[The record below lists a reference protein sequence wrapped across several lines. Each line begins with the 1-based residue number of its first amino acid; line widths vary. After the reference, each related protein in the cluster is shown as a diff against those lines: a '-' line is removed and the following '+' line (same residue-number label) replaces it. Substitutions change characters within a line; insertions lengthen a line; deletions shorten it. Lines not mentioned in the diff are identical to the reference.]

1 MKRLSG
7 DLKSSLTAAKLKA
20 LCILNDLPTSG
31 NKSDLVSRLLESGL
45 SRDELGIEADEALEE
60 VLEAVIE
67 DDPIQ
72 PSLSLEDEDTLTPE
86 VEPEVVKPV
95 IESTDDQ
102 IIDASLD
109 DVLDAEVL
117 DAEFVTLDEE
127 VKAPKTVVAQSTSAS
142 KSSGDAATL
151 IDMIKQPKIAA
162 VFVVVLILGAGTW
175 YYFNNQL
182 EPFTADTLR
191 YGDEMTYTI
200 SDGDFMASEGF
211 LDLVLDQIETE
222 DDICKL
228 RLLFDGS
235 GDVSISN
242 GDSSELVSQTSLD
255 RLGAVSAKGG
265 QGMDWLTVES
275 VSEYDFSAF
284 TIQRHLRSSIPG
296 SSACSDFPASV
307 SGTADLTSTQWTE
320 LRDRASIGTAVDW
333 NLNVEDTYQGNLMTF
348 GVGGILGD
356 LDTLSPGFSMLLQP
370 VELQELLANDYIDD
384 GATGSRLGW
393 DWRVLGTETLGSTE
407 MWKIVATNQDVQE
420 LCLGSASMTLLVE
433 EGNPWA
439 TKQTVNVVI
448 SGSDS
453 NRQGC
458 STTTKL
464 LGDYVLPDGELTMSH
479 TFQKSSLSRGSKG
492 LEFGLSYDARPQAN
506 ELSPNDDELNDW
518 GPNGEHMPDE
528 STLRTHNLE
537 AAIDCLDYLQSSA
550 SGAVAALDDGGYV
563 WRAIDQQYATSTQW
577 NISWIATDDI
587 AGWVTFNMTGTS
599 SQENCQ
605 FDKKGSYDETVS
617 YNREFIPKVLNMS
630 TIEDSLL
637 DSTRFPTLTSNQG
650 LFTSTGNYHPETR
663 VGYLVVVPGS
673 GINTIL
679 TNIGDATDG
688 ASTVDISRD
697 WTEDGWNKRFNLIAD
712 ATDGRIIGW
721 NYVMNT

>member
-1 MKRLSG
+1 VKRLSD

-20 LCILNDLPTSG
+20 LCILNDLSTSG

-45 SRDELGIEADEALEE
+45 SRDELGIEAEEAVEK
-60 VLEAVIE
+60 VIEAVIE
-67 DDPIQ
+67 DEPIQ
-72 PSLSLEDEDTLTPE
+72 LSLSLEDDDTLTPE
-86 VEPEVVKPV
+86 VEPEVVKPIV
-95 IESTDDQ
+95 ASTEDQ
-102 IIDASLD
+102 IVDASLD
-109 DVLDAEVL
+109 EVLDAEVL

-127 VKAPKTVVAQSTSAS
+127 VKAPKTVDVQSTTS
-142 KSSGDAATL
+142 KSSGEAATL
-151 IDMIKQPKIAA
+151 LDMIKQPKIAA

-175 YYFNNQL
+175 YFFNNQL

-242 GDSSELVSQTSLD
+242 GGSSELVSQTSLD

-518 GPNGEHMPDE
+518 GPNGEHMPDK

-563 WRAIDQQYATSTQW
+563 WRAIDQQYASNTQW

-587 AGWVTFNMTGTS
+587 AGWVTFNMTGTP

-617 YNREFIPKVLNMS
+617 YNREFIPKVLNIS
-630 TIEDSLL
+630 TIEESLL

-650 LFTSTGNYHPETR
+650 LFTSAGNYHSETR

>member
-1 MKRLSG
+1 MKRLSD

-45 SRDELGIEADEALEE
+45 SRDELGIEAEEAVEE
-60 VLEAVIE
+60 VIEAVIE
-67 DDPIQ
+67 DEPIQ

-86 VEPEVVKPV
+86 IEPEVAKPV
-95 IESTDDQ
+95 VESTDNQ
-102 IIDASLD
+102 IVDASLD
-109 DVLDAEVL
+109 EVLDAEVL

-127 VKAPKTVVAQSTSAS
+127 VKAPKTVEAQSTTS
-142 KSSGDAATL
+142 KFSGDAATL
-151 IDMIKQPKIAA
+151 LDMIKQPKIAA

-242 GDSSELVSQTSLD
+242 GGSSELVSQASLD

-348 GVGGILGD
+348 GVGGILCD
-356 LDTLSPGFSMLLQP
+356 LDSLSPGFSMLLQP

-537 AAIDCLDYLQSSA
+537 AAIDCLDYLQTSA

-587 AGWVTFNMTGTS
+587 AGWVTFNMTGTP

-617 YNREFIPKVLNMS
+617 YNREFIPKVLNIS
-630 TIEDSLL
+630 TIEESLL
-637 DSTRFPTLTSNQG
+637 DSTRFPMLTSGQG
-650 LFTSTGNYHPETR
+650 LFTNAGNYHPETR

>member
-1 MKRLSG
+1 M
-7 DLKSSLTAAKLKA
+7 
-20 LCILNDLPTSG
+20 
-31 NKSDLVSRLLESGL
+31 LESGL
-45 SRDELGIEADEALEE
+45 SRDELGIEAEEAVEK
-60 VLEAVIE
+60 VIEAVIE
-67 DDPIQ
+67 DEPIQ
-72 PSLSLEDEDTLTPE
+72 LSLSLEDDDTLTPE
-86 VEPEVVKPV
+86 VEPEVVKPIV
-95 IESTDDQ
+95 ASTEDQ
-102 IIDASLD
+102 IVDASLD
-109 DVLDAEVL
+109 EVLDAEVL

-127 VKAPKTVVAQSTSAS
+127 VKAPKTVDVQSTTS
-142 KSSGDAATL
+142 KSSGEAATL
-151 IDMIKQPKIAA
+151 LDMIKQPKIAA

-175 YYFNNQL
+175 YFFNNQL

-242 GDSSELVSQTSLD
+242 GGSSELVSQTSLD

-518 GPNGEHMPDE
+518 GPNGEHMPDK

-563 WRAIDQQYATSTQW
+563 WRAIDQQYATNTQW

-587 AGWVTFNMTGTS
+587 AGWVTFNMTGTP

-617 YNREFIPKVLNMS
+617 YNREFIPKVLNIS
-630 TIEDSLL
+630 TIEESLL

-650 LFTSTGNYHPETR
+650 LFTSAGNYHSETR

>member
-1 MKRLSG
+1 
-7 DLKSSLTAAKLKA
+7 
-20 LCILNDLPTSG
+20 
-31 NKSDLVSRLLESGL
+31 
-45 SRDELGIEADEALEE
+45 LGIEAEEAVEK
-60 VLEAVIE
+60 VIEAVIE
-67 DDPIQ
+67 DEPIQ
-72 PSLSLEDEDTLTPE
+72 LSLSLEDDDTLTPE
-86 VEPEVVKPV
+86 VEPEVVKPIV
-95 IESTDDQ
+95 ASTEDQ
-102 IIDASLD
+102 IVDASLD
-109 DVLDAEVL
+109 EVLDAEVL

-127 VKAPKTVVAQSTSAS
+127 VKAPKTVDVQSTTS
-142 KSSGDAATL
+142 KSSGEAATL
-151 IDMIKQPKIAA
+151 LDMIKQPKIAA

-175 YYFNNQL
+175 YFFNNQL

-242 GDSSELVSQTSLD
+242 GGSSELVSQTSLD

-518 GPNGEHMPDE
+518 GPNGEHMPDK

-563 WRAIDQQYATSTQW
+563 WRAIDQQYATNTQW

-587 AGWVTFNMTGTS
+587 AGWVTFNMTGTP

-617 YNREFIPKVLNMS
+617 YNREFIPKVLNIS
-630 TIEDSLL
+630 TIEESLL

-650 LFTSTGNYHPETR
+650 LFTSAGNYHSETR

>member
-1 MKRLSG
+1 MVKRLSS

-20 LCILNDLPTSG
+20 LCVINDLPTSG
-31 NKSDLVSRLLESGL
+31 NKSDLVSRLIDYGL
-45 SRDELGIEADEALEE
+45 SRSELGLEVEPAVEE
-60 VLEAVIE
+60 VLDATIEEA
-67 DDPIQ
+67 IQ

-86 VEPEVVKPV
+86 VEPEVVQSV
-95 IESTDDQ
+95 AEAIIEQAD
-102 IIDASLD
+102 D
-109 DVLDAEVL
+109 DVLDAEVI
-117 DAEFVTLDEE
+117 DAEFVSLEEE
-127 VKAPKTVVAQSTSAS
+127 VKAPKAPVVEMAS
-142 KSSGDAATL
+142 KKTSSDAKTL
-151 IDMIKQPKIAA
+151 FEMVKQPKVAAAFIAI
-162 VFVVVLILGAGTW
+162 LILGAGTW

-228 RLLFDGS
+228 RLLFDGI
-235 GDVSISN
+235 GEVSITE
-242 GDSSELVSQTSLD
+242 GDSSQLVSQSSLD
-255 RLGAVSAKGG
+255 RVGAISAKGG

-296 SSACSDFPASV
+296 SDACSDFPASV

-320 LRDRASIGTAVDW
+320 LRDRASIGTSVDW

-384 GATGSRLGW
+384 GASGSRLGW
-393 DWRVLGTETLGSTE
+393 DWRVLGTETLGSTD
-407 MWKIVATNQDVQE
+407 MWKIVATNQDIQE

-479 TFQKSSLSRGSKG
+479 IFQKSSLTRGSKG

-506 ELSPNDDELNDW
+506 ELSPSDSDLNDW

-528 STLRTHNLE
+528 SSIRTYNLE
-537 AAIDCLDYLQSSA
+537 SALDCFDYLQSSA

-563 WRAIDQQYATSTQW
+563 WRAIDQQFGENTQW

-587 AGWVTFNMTGTS
+587 AGWVTFNMTGTP

-605 FDKKGSYDETVS
+605 FDQKGSYDETVS
-617 YNREFIPKVLNMS
+617 YNRDFIPKVLNIS
-630 TIEDSLL
+630 TIEESLL
-637 DSTRFPTLTSNQG
+637 DSSRFPSLTSSQG
-650 LFTSTGNYHPETR
+650 IFTSSGAYHLETR

-673 GINTIL
+673 GINSIL
-679 TNIGDATDG
+679 TNIGDATEG
-688 ASTVDISRD
+688 ACTVDISRD
-697 WTEDGWNKRFNLIAD
+697 WTDDGWNKRFNLIAD

>member
-1 MKRLSG
+1 
-7 DLKSSLTAAKLKA
+7 
-20 LCILNDLPTSG
+20 
-31 NKSDLVSRLLESGL
+31 
-45 SRDELGIEADEALEE
+45 
-60 VLEAVIE
+60 
-67 DDPIQ
+67 
-72 PSLSLEDEDTLTPE
+72 LTPE
-86 VEPEVVKPV
+86 VEPEVVKPIV
-95 IESTDDQ
+95 ASTEDQ
-102 IIDASLD
+102 IVDASLD
-109 DVLDAEVL
+109 EVLDAEVL

-127 VKAPKTVVAQSTSAS
+127 VKAPKTVDVQSTTS
-142 KSSGDAATL
+142 KSSGEAATL
-151 IDMIKQPKIAA
+151 LDMIKQPKIAA

-175 YYFNNQL
+175 YFFNNQL

-242 GDSSELVSQTSLD
+242 GGSSELVSQTSLD

-518 GPNGEHMPDE
+518 GPNGEHMPDK

-563 WRAIDQQYATSTQW
+563 WRAIDQQYATNTQW

-587 AGWVTFNMTGTS
+587 AGWVTFNMTGTP

-617 YNREFIPKVLNMS
+617 YNREFIPKVLNIS
-630 TIEDSLL
+630 TIEESLL

-650 LFTSTGNYHPETR
+650 LFTSAGNYHSETR

>member
-1 MKRLSG
+1 MKRLSD

-45 SRDELGIEADEALEE
+45 SRDELGIEAEEAVEE
-60 VLEAVIE
+60 VIEAVIE
-67 DDPIQ
+67 DEPIQ

-86 VEPEVVKPV
+86 IEPEVVKPV
-95 IESTDDQ
+95 VESTDNQ
-102 IIDASLD
+102 IVDASLD
-109 DVLDAEVL
+109 EVLDAEVL

-127 VKAPKTVVAQSTSAS
+127 VKAPKTVEAQSTTS

-151 IDMIKQPKIAA
+151 LDMIKQPKIAA

-242 GDSSELVSQTSLD
+242 GGSSELVSQASLD

-537 AAIDCLDYLQSSA
+537 AAIDCLDYLQTSA
-550 SGAVAALDDGGYV
+550 SGAVAAIDDGGYV

-587 AGWVTFNMTGTS
+587 AGWVTFNMTGTP

-617 YNREFIPKVLNMS
+617 YNREFIPKVLNIS
-630 TIEDSLL
+630 TIEESLL
-637 DSTRFPTLTSNQG
+637 DSTRFPMLTSDQG
-650 LFTSTGNYHPETR
+650 LFTNAGNYHSETR

>member
-1 MKRLSG
+1 MKRLSD

-45 SRDELGIEADEALEE
+45 SRDELGIEAEEAVEE
-60 VLEAVIE
+60 VIEAVIE
-67 DDPIQ
+67 DEPIQ

-86 VEPEVVKPV
+86 IEPEVVKPV
-95 IESTDDQ
+95 VESTDNQ
-102 IIDASLD
+102 IVDASLD
-109 DVLDAEVL
+109 EVLDAEVL

-127 VKAPKTVVAQSTSAS
+127 VKAPKTVEARSTTS

-151 IDMIKQPKIAA
+151 LDMIKQPKIAA

-242 GDSSELVSQTSLD
+242 GGSSELVSQASLD

-537 AAIDCLDYLQSSA
+537 AAIDCLDYLQTSA
-550 SGAVAALDDGGYV
+550 SGAVAAIDDGGYV

-587 AGWVTFNMTGTS
+587 AGWVTFNMTGTP

-617 YNREFIPKVLNMS
+617 YNREFIPKVLNIS
-630 TIEDSLL
+630 TIEESLL
-637 DSTRFPTLTSNQG
+637 DSTRFPMLTSDQG
-650 LFTSTGNYHPETR
+650 LFNNAGNYHPETR

>member
-1 MKRLSG
+1 MVKRLSS

-20 LCILNDLPTSG
+20 LCVINDFPTSG
-31 NKSDLVSRLLESGL
+31 NKSDLVSRLIDYGL
-45 SRDELGIEADEALEE
+45 SRSELGLEVEPAVEE
-60 VLEAVIE
+60 VLDATIEEA
-67 DDPIQ
+67 IQ

-86 VEPEVVKPV
+86 VEPEVVQPV
-95 IESTDDQ
+95 AEVIIEQAD
-102 IIDASLD
+102 D
-109 DVLDAEVL
+109 DVLDAEVI
-117 DAEFVTLDEE
+117 DAEFVSLEEE
-127 VKAPKTVVAQSTSAS
+127 VKAPKAPVVEMAS
-142 KSSGDAATL
+142 KKTSSDAKTL
-151 IDMIKQPKIAA
+151 FEMVKQPKVAAAFIAI
-162 VFVVVLILGAGTW
+162 LILGAGTW

-228 RLLFDGS
+228 RLLFDGI
-235 GDVSISN
+235 GEVSITE
-242 GDSSELVSQTSLD
+242 GDSSQLVSQSSLD
-255 RLGAVSAKGG
+255 RVGAISAKGG

-296 SSACSDFPASV
+296 SDACSDFPASV

-320 LRDRASIGTAVDW
+320 LRDRASIGTSVDW

-384 GATGSRLGW
+384 GASGSRLGW
-393 DWRVLGTETLGSTE
+393 DWRVLGTETLGSTD
-407 MWKIVATNQDVQE
+407 MWKIVATNQDIQE

-479 TFQKSSLSRGSKG
+479 IFQKSSLTRGSKG

-506 ELSPNDDELNDW
+506 ELSPSDSDLNDW

-528 STLRTHNLE
+528 SSIRTYNLE
-537 AAIDCLDYLQSSA
+537 SALDCFDYLQSSA

-563 WRAIDQQYATSTQW
+563 WRAIDKQFGENTQW

-587 AGWVTFNMTGTS
+587 AGWVTFNMTGTP

-605 FDKKGSYDETVS
+605 FDQKGSYDETVS
-617 YNREFIPKVLNMS
+617 YNRDFIPKVLNIS
-630 TIEDSLL
+630 TIEESLL
-637 DSTRFPTLTSNQG
+637 DSSRFPSLTSSQG
-650 LFTSTGNYHPETR
+650 IFTSSGAYHLETR

-673 GINTIL
+673 GINSIL
-679 TNIGDATDG
+679 TNIGDATEG
-688 ASTVDISRD
+688 ACTVDISRD
-697 WTEDGWNKRFNLIAD
+697 WTDDGWNKRFNLIAD

>member
-1 MKRLSG
+1 MKRLSD

-45 SRDELGIEADEALEE
+45 SRDELGIEAEEAVEE
-60 VLEAVIE
+60 VIEAVIE
-67 DDPIQ
+67 DEPIQ

-86 VEPEVVKPV
+86 IEPEVVKPAV
-95 IESTDDQ
+95 ESTDNQ
-102 IIDASLD
+102 IVDASLD
-109 DVLDAEVL
+109 EVLDAEVL

-127 VKAPKTVVAQSTSAS
+127 VKAPKTVEAQSTTS

-151 IDMIKQPKIAA
+151 LDMIKQPKIAA

-242 GDSSELVSQTSLD
+242 GGSSELVSQASLD

-537 AAIDCLDYLQSSA
+537 AAIDCLDYLQTSA

-587 AGWVTFNMTGTS
+587 AGWVTFNMTGTP

-617 YNREFIPKVLNMS
+617 YNREFIPKVLNIS
-630 TIEDSLL
+630 TIEESLL
-637 DSTRFPTLTSNQG
+637 DSTRFPMLTSDQG
-650 LFTSTGNYHPETR
+650 LFTNAGNYHPETR

>member
-1 MKRLSG
+1 MKRLSD

-45 SRDELGIEADEALEE
+45 GRDELGIETDEIVEE
-60 VLEAVIE
+60 VIEAVIDRE
-67 DDPIQ
+67 VIQ
-72 PSLSLEDEDTLTPE
+72 PSLSLEDEDTLTPAI
-86 VEPEVVKPV
+86 EPEVVKPSV
-95 IESTDDQ
+95 KPTDNKVA
-102 IIDASLD
+102 DASLD
-109 DVLDAEVL
+109 EVLDAEVL
-117 DAEFVTLDEE
+117 DAEFITLDEE
-127 VKAPKTVVAQSTSAS
+127 VKAPKTIHSQVEST
-142 KSSGDAATL
+142 KSTGNATTL
-151 IDMIKQPKIAA
+151 LEMIKQPKIAA
-162 VFVVVLILGAGTW
+162 VFVVILILGAGTW

-182 EPFTADTLR
+182 EPFTADKLR

-200 SDGDFMASEGF
+200 SNGDFMASEGF

-228 RLLFDGS
+228 RLMFDGT

-242 GDSSELVSQTSLD
+242 GGSSELVSQSSLD

-333 NLNVEDTYQGNLMTF
+333 NLNVENTYQGNLMSF

-356 LDTLSPGFSMLLQP
+356 LDTISPGFSMLLQP

-393 DWRVLGTETLGSTE
+393 DWRVLGSEKLGSTD
-407 MWKIVATNQDVQE
+407 MWKIVATNQDIQE

-439 TKQTVNVVI
+439 TKQTVSVVI

-506 ELSPNDDELNDW
+506 ELSPNDDDLNDW

-528 STLRTHNLE
+528 SVLRLHNLE

-563 WRAIDQQYATSTQW
+563 WRAIDQQFGSNTQW

-587 AGWVTFNMTGTS
+587 AGWVTFNITGAP

-617 YNREFIPKVLNMS
+617 YNREFIPKVLNIS
-630 TIEDSLL
+630 TIEESLL
-637 DSTRFPTLTSNQG
+637 DSTRFPMLTSSQG
-650 LFTSTGNYHPETR
+650 LFTSSGTYHPETR

-679 TNIGDATDG
+679 ANIGDATDG
-688 ASTVDISRD
+688 ANTVDISRD
-697 WTEDGWNKRFNLIAD
+697 WTDDGWNKRFNLIAD

>member
-1 MKRLSG
+1 MVKRLSD

-20 LCILNDLPTSG
+20 LCVLNDLPTSG
-31 NKSDLVSRLLESGL
+31 NKSDLVSRLLDYGL
-45 SRDELGIEADEALEE
+45 SRTELGLEVESAVEE
-60 VLEAVIE
+60 VLDATIEEEA
-67 DDPIQ
+67 IQ

-86 VEPEVVKPV
+86 VEPEAVQPV
-95 IESTDDQ
+95 AEAIIEQAD
-102 IIDASLD
+102 D

-117 DAEFVTLDEE
+117 DAEFVSLEEE
-127 VKAPKTVVAQSTSAS
+127 VKAPKSPVVEKAS
-142 KSSGDAATL
+142 KKTSSDAKTL
-151 IDMIKQPKIAA
+151 LEMVKQPKIAA
-162 VFVVVLILGAGTW
+162 AFVVILILGAGTW

-235 GDVSISN
+235 GEVSITE
-242 GDSSELVSQTSLD
+242 GDSSQLVSQSSLD
-255 RLGAVSAKGG
+255 RMGAISAKGG

-296 SSACSDFPASV
+296 SDACSDFPASV
-307 SGTADLTSTQWTE
+307 SGTADLISTQWTE
-320 LRDRASIGTAVDW
+320 LRDRASIGTSVDW

-384 GATGSRLGW
+384 GASGSRLGW
-393 DWRVLGTETLGSTE
+393 DWRVLGTETLGSTD
-407 MWKIVATNQDVQE
+407 MWKIVATNQDIQE

-479 TFQKSSLSRGSKG
+479 TFQKSSLTRGSKG

-506 ELSPNDDELNDW
+506 ELSPSDSDLNDW

-528 STLRTHNLE
+528 SSIRTYNLE
-537 AAIDCLDYLQSSA
+537 SALVCLDYLQSSA

-563 WRAIDQQYATSTQW
+563 WRAIDQQFGENTQW

-587 AGWVTFNMTGTS
+587 AGWVTFNMTGTP

-605 FDKKGSYDETVS
+605 FDQKGSYDETVS
-617 YNREFIPKVLNMS
+617 YNRDFIPKVLNIS
-630 TIEDSLL
+630 TIEESLMDS
-637 DSTRFPTLTSNQG
+637 SRFPSLTSSQG
-650 LFTSTGNYHPETR
+650 VFTSSGAYHPETR

-673 GINTIL
+673 GINSIL
-679 TNIGDATDG
+679 TNIGDATEG
-688 ASTVDISRD
+688 ACTVDLSRD
-697 WTEDGWNKRFNLIAD
+697 WTDDGWNKRFNLIAD

>member
-1 MKRLSG
+1 MKRLSD

-45 SRDELGIEADEALEE
+45 SRDELGIEAEEAVEE
-60 VLEAVIE
+60 VIEAVIE
-67 DDPIQ
+67 DEPIQ

-86 VEPEVVKPV
+86 IEPEVAKPV
-95 IESTDDQ
+95 VESTDNQ
-102 IIDASLD
+102 IVDASLD
-109 DVLDAEVL
+109 EVLDAEVL

-127 VKAPKTVVAQSTSAS
+127 VKAPKTVDAQSTTS

-151 IDMIKQPKIAA
+151 LDMIKQPKIAA

-242 GDSSELVSQTSLD
+242 GGSSELVSQASLD

-537 AAIDCLDYLQSSA
+537 AAIDCLDYLQTSA

-587 AGWVTFNMTGTS
+587 AGWVTFNMTGTP

-617 YNREFIPKVLNMS
+617 YNREFIPKVLNIS
-630 TIEDSLL
+630 TIEESLL
-637 DSTRFPTLTSNQG
+637 DSTRFPMLTSDQG
-650 LFTSTGNYHPETR
+650 LFTNAGNYHPETR

>member
-1 MKRLSG
+1 MVKRLSD

-20 LCILNDLPTSG
+20 FCVLNDLPTSG
-31 NKSDLVSRLLESGL
+31 NKSALVSRLLDSGL
-45 SRDELGIEADEALEE
+45 SRTELGLEVEPAIEE
-60 VLEAVIE
+60 VLDATIEEEA
-67 DDPIQ
+67 IQ

-86 VEPEVVKPV
+86 VEPEVVQPV
-95 IESTDDQ
+95 AEAIIEQAD
-102 IIDASLD
+102 D

-117 DAEFVTLDEE
+117 DAEFVSLEEE
-127 VKAPKTVVAQSTSAS
+127 VKAPKSPVTEVAS
-142 KSSGDAATL
+142 KKTSSDAKTL
-151 IDMIKQPKIAA
+151 LEMVKQPKIAA
-162 VFVVVLILGAGTW
+162 AFIVILILGAGTW
-175 YYFNNQL
+175 YYFNSQL

-200 SDGDFMASEGF
+200 SDGDFMASDGF

-235 GDVSISN
+235 GEVSITE
-242 GDSSELVSQTSLD
+242 GDSSQLVSQSSLD
-255 RLGAVSAKGG
+255 RMGAISAKGG

-275 VSEYDFSAF
+275 VSEYDFDAF

-296 SSACSDFPASV
+296 SDACSDFPASV

-320 LRDRASIGTAVDW
+320 LRDRASIGTSVDW

-384 GATGSRLGW
+384 GASGSRLGW
-393 DWRVLGTETLGSTE
+393 DWRVLGTETLGSTD
-407 MWKIVATNQDVQE
+407 MWKIVATNQDIQE

-479 TFQKSSLSRGSKG
+479 VFQKSSLTRGSKG
-492 LEFGLSYDARPQAN
+492 VEFGLSYDARPQAN
-506 ELSPNDDELNDW
+506 ELSPSDSDLNDW

-528 STLRTHNLE
+528 SSIRTYNLE
-537 AAIDCLDYLQSSA
+537 SALDCFDHLQSSA

-563 WRAIDQQYATSTQW
+563 WRAIDQQFGSNTQW

-587 AGWVTFNMTGTS
+587 AGWVTFNLTGTP

-605 FDKKGSYDETVS
+605 FDQKGSYDETVS
-617 YNREFIPKVLNMS
+617 YNRDFIPKVLNIS
-630 TIEDSLL
+630 TIEESLMDS
-637 DSTRFPTLTSNQG
+637 SRFPSLTSNQG
-650 LFTSTGNYHPETR
+650 LFTSSGAYHPETR

-673 GINTIL
+673 GINSIL
-679 TNIGDATDG
+679 TNIGDATEG
-688 ASTVDISRD
+688 ACTVDISRD

>member
-1 MKRLSG
+1 MKRLSD

-45 SRDELGIEADEALEE
+45 SRDELGIEAEEAVEE
-60 VLEAVIE
+60 VIEAVIE
-67 DDPIQ
+67 DEPIQ

-86 VEPEVVKPV
+86 IEPEVVKPV
-95 IESTDDQ
+95 VESTDNQ
-102 IIDASLD
+102 IVDASLD
-109 DVLDAEVL
+109 EVLDAEVL

-127 VKAPKTVVAQSTSAS
+127 VKAPKTVEARSTTS

-151 IDMIKQPKIAA
+151 LDMIKQPKIAA

-235 GDVSISN
+235 GDVSISK
-242 GDSSELVSQTSLD
+242 GGSSELVSQASLD
-255 RLGAVSAKGG
+255 RLGAISAKGG

-537 AAIDCLDYLQSSA
+537 AAIDCLDYLQTSA
-550 SGAVAALDDGGYV
+550 SEAVAALDDGGYV

-587 AGWVTFNMTGTS
+587 AGWVTFNMTGTP

-617 YNREFIPKVLNMS
+617 YNREFIPKVLNIS
-630 TIEDSLL
+630 TIEESLL
-637 DSTRFPTLTSNQG
+637 DSTRFPMLTSDQG
-650 LFTSTGNYHPETR
+650 LFTNAGNYHSETR

>member
-1 MKRLSG
+1 MKRLSD

-45 SRDELGIEADEALEE
+45 SRDELGIEAEEAVEE
-60 VLEAVIE
+60 VIEAVIE
-67 DDPIQ
+67 DEPIQ

-86 VEPEVVKPV
+86 IEPEVVKPV
-95 IESTDDQ
+95 VESTDNQ
-102 IIDASLD
+102 IVDASLD
-109 DVLDAEVL
+109 EVLDAEVL

-127 VKAPKTVVAQSTSAS
+127 VKAPKTVEAQSTTS

-151 IDMIKQPKIAA
+151 LDMIKQPKIAA

-242 GDSSELVSQTSLD
+242 GGSSELVSQTSLD

-537 AAIDCLDYLQSSA
+537 AAIDCLDYLQTSA

-587 AGWVTFNMTGTS
+587 AGWVTFNMTGTP

-617 YNREFIPKVLNMS
+617 YNREFIPKVLNIS
-630 TIEDSLL
+630 TIEESLL
-637 DSTRFPTLTSNQG
+637 DSTRFPMLTSDQG
-650 LFTSTGNYHPETR
+650 LFTNAGNYHPETR

>member
-1 MKRLSG
+1 VKRLSD

-20 LCILNDLPTSG
+20 LCILNDLSTSG

-45 SRDELGIEADEALEE
+45 TRDELGIEAEEAVEK
-60 VLEAVIE
+60 VIEAVIE
-67 DDPIQ
+67 DEPIQ

-86 VEPEVVKPV
+86 VEPEVVKTV
-95 IESTDDQ
+95 VESTDDQ
-102 IIDASLD
+102 IVDARLD
-109 DVLDAEVL
+109 EVLDAEVL

-127 VKAPKTVVAQSTSAS
+127 VKTAKTIDAQSTTS
-142 KSSGDAATL
+142 KSSSDAATL
-151 IDMIKQPKIAA
+151 LDMIKQPKIAA

-242 GDSSELVSQTSLD
+242 GGSSELVSQASLD

-506 ELSPNDDELNDW
+506 ELSPSDGDLNDW

-528 STLRTHNLE
+528 STLRIHNLE
-537 AAIDCLDYLQSSA
+537 AAIDCLDYLQTSA

-587 AGWVTFNMTGTS
+587 AGWVTFNVTGTP
-599 SQENCQ
+599 SQDNCQ

-617 YNREFIPKVLNMS
+617 YNREFIPKVLNIS
-630 TIEDSLL
+630 TIEGSLL
-637 DSTRFPTLTSNQG
+637 DSTRFPMLTSDQG
-650 LFTSTGNYHPETR
+650 LFTNAGNYHLETR

>member
-1 MKRLSG
+1 MVKRLSN

-45 SRDELGIEADEALEE
+45 SREELGIEVQEIVEE
-60 VLEAVIE
+60 VIEAIIE
-67 DDPIQ
+67 DEPNQ

-86 VEPEVVKPV
+86 IEPEAIKPVVK
-95 IESTDDQ
+95 S
-102 IIDASLD
+102 IDEQSPEINLD
-109 DVLDAEVL
+109 EVLDAEVL
-117 DAEFVTLDEE
+117 DAEFVSLDEE
-127 VKAPKTVVAQSTSAS
+127 VKAPKSTDFPV
-142 KSSGDAATL
+142 SSGNSSSNATTL
-151 IDMIKQPKIAA
+151 VEMIKQPKIAA
-162 VFVVVLILGAGTW
+162 VFVVVLIFGAGTW

-191 YGDEMTYTI
+191 YGDDMTYTI

-228 RLLFDGS
+228 RLQFDGS
-235 GDVSISN
+235 GEVSISD

-356 LDTLSPGFSMLLQP
+356 LDSLSPGFSMLLQP
-370 VELQELLANDYIDD
+370 VELQELLANDYIDN

-393 DWRVLGTETLGSTE
+393 DWRVLGTETLGSTD
-407 MWKIVATNQDVQE
+407 MWKIVATNQDIQE

-506 ELSPNDDELNDW
+506 ELSPSDDDLNDW

-528 STLRTHNLE
+528 STLRPHNLE
-537 AAIDCLDYLQSSA
+537 TAIDCLDYLQSSA

-563 WRAIDQQYATSTQW
+563 WRAIDQQHVTSTQW
-577 NISWIATDDI
+577 NISWIASDDI
-587 AGWVTFNMTGTS
+587 AGWVTFNMTGTP

-617 YNREFIPKVLNMS
+617 YNREFIPKVLNIS
-630 TIEDSLL
+630 TIEQSLL
-637 DSTRFPTLTSNQG
+637 DSTRFPTLTSDQG
-650 LFTSTGNYHPETR
+650 LFTNSGTYHPETR

-688 ASTVDISRD
+688 ANTVDISRD
-697 WTEDGWNKRFNLIAD
+697 WTEDGWDKQFNLIAD

>member
-1 MKRLSG
+1 MVKRLSS

-20 LCILNDLPTSG
+20 LCVINDLPTSG
-31 NKSDLVSRLLESGL
+31 NKSDLVSRLIDYGL
-45 SRDELGIEADEALEE
+45 SRTELGIEVEPAVEE
-60 VLEAVIE
+60 VLDATIEEA
-67 DDPIQ
+67 IQ

-86 VEPEVVKPV
+86 VEPEVVQPV
-95 IESTDDQ
+95 AEAIIEQAD
-102 IIDASLD
+102 D
-109 DVLDAEVL
+109 DVLDAEVI
-117 DAEFVTLDEE
+117 DAEFVSLEEE
-127 VKAPKTVVAQSTSAS
+127 VKAPKAPVVEMAS
-142 KSSGDAATL
+142 KKTSSDAKTL
-151 IDMIKQPKIAA
+151 FEMVKQPKIAA
-162 VFVVVLILGAGTW
+162 AFIAILILGAGTW

-228 RLLFDGS
+228 RLLFDGI
-235 GDVSISN
+235 GEVSITE
-242 GDSSELVSQTSLD
+242 GDSSQLVSQSSLD
-255 RLGAVSAKGG
+255 RVGAISAKGG

-296 SSACSDFPASV
+296 SDACSDFPASV

-320 LRDRASIGTAVDW
+320 LRDRASIGTSVDW

-384 GATGSRLGW
+384 GASGSRLGW
-393 DWRVLGTETLGSTE
+393 DWRVLGTETLGSTD
-407 MWKIVATNQDVQE
+407 MWKIVATNQDIQE

-479 TFQKSSLSRGSKG
+479 IFQKSSLSRGSKG

-506 ELSPNDDELNDW
+506 ELSPSDSDLNDW

-528 STLRTHNLE
+528 SSIRTYNLE
-537 AAIDCLDYLQSSA
+537 SALDCFDYLQSSA

-563 WRAIDQQYATSTQW
+563 WRAIDQQFGENTQW

-587 AGWVTFNMTGTS
+587 AGWVTFNMTGTP

-605 FDKKGSYDETVS
+605 FDQKGSYDETVS
-617 YNREFIPKVLNMS
+617 YNRDFIPKVLNIS
-630 TIEDSLL
+630 TIEESLL
-637 DSTRFPTLTSNQG
+637 DSSRFPSLTSSQG
-650 LFTSTGNYHPETR
+650 IFTSSGAYHLETR

-673 GINTIL
+673 GINSIL
-679 TNIGDATDG
+679 TNIGDATEG
-688 ASTVDISRD
+688 ACTVDISRD
-697 WTEDGWNKRFNLIAD
+697 WTDDGWNKRFNLIAD

>member
-1 MKRLSG
+1 MKRLSD

-45 SRDELGIEADEALEE
+45 SRDELGIEAEEAVEE
-60 VLEAVIE
+60 VIEAVIE
-67 DDPIQ
+67 DEPIQ

-86 VEPEVVKPV
+86 IEPEVVKPV
-95 IESTDDQ
+95 AESTDDQ
-102 IIDASLD
+102 IVDASLD
-109 DVLDAEVL
+109 EVLDAEVL

-127 VKAPKTVVAQSTSAS
+127 VKAPKTVDAQLTTS

-151 IDMIKQPKIAA
+151 LDMIKQPKIAA

-242 GDSSELVSQTSLD
+242 GGSSELVSQASLD

-537 AAIDCLDYLQSSA
+537 AAIDCLDYLQTSA

-587 AGWVTFNMTGTS
+587 AGWVTFNMTGTP

-617 YNREFIPKVLNMS
+617 YNREFIPKVLNIS
-630 TIEDSLL
+630 TIEESLL
-637 DSTRFPTLTSNQG
+637 DSTRFPMLTSDQG
-650 LFTSTGNYHPETR
+650 LFTNAGNYHPETR

>member
-1 MKRLSG
+1 MKRLSD

-45 SRDELGIEADEALEE
+45 GRDELGIETDEIVEE
-60 VLEAVIE
+60 VIEAVIDRE
-67 DDPIQ
+67 VIQ
-72 PSLSLEDEDTLTPE
+72 PSLSLEDEDTLTPAI
-86 VEPEVVKPV
+86 EPEVHKPV
-95 IESTDDQ
+95 FQSSDEHSEG
-102 IIDASLD
+102 ANHD

-117 DAEFVTLDEE
+117 DAEFITLDEE
-127 VKAPKTVVAQSTSAS
+127 VIAPKTIHSQVEST
-142 KSSGDAATL
+142 KSTGNATTL
-151 IDMIKQPKIAA
+151 LEMIKQPKIAA
-162 VFVVVLILGAGTW
+162 VFVVILILGAGTW

-182 EPFTADTLR
+182 EPFTADKLR

-200 SDGDFMASEGF
+200 SNGDFMASEGF

-228 RLLFDGS
+228 RLMFDGT

-242 GDSSELVSQTSLD
+242 GGSSELVSQSSLD

-333 NLNVEDTYQGNLMTF
+333 NLNVENTYQGNLMSF

-356 LDTLSPGFSMLLQP
+356 LDTISPGFSMLLQP

-393 DWRVLGTETLGSTE
+393 DWRVLGSEKLGSTD
-407 MWKIVATNQDVQE
+407 MWKIVATNQDIQE

-439 TKQTVNVVI
+439 TKQTVSVVI

-506 ELSPNDDELNDW
+506 ELSPNDDDLNDW

-528 STLRTHNLE
+528 SVLRLHNLE

-563 WRAIDQQYATSTQW
+563 WRAIDQQFGSNTQW

-587 AGWVTFNMTGTS
+587 AGWVTFNITGAP

-617 YNREFIPKVLNMS
+617 YNREFIPKVLNIS
-630 TIEDSLL
+630 TIEESLL
-637 DSTRFPTLTSNQG
+637 DSTRFPMLTSSQG
-650 LFTSTGNYHPETR
+650 LFTSSGTYHPETR

-679 TNIGDATDG
+679 ANIGDATDG
-688 ASTVDISRD
+688 ANTVDISRD
-697 WTEDGWNKRFNLIAD
+697 WTDDGWNKRFNLIAD

>member
-45 SRDELGIEADEALEE
+45 SRDELGIEDDEALEE

-587 AGWVTFNMTGTS
+587 AGWVTFNMTGTP

>member
-1 MKRLSG
+1 MKRLSD

-45 SRDELGIEADEALEE
+45 GRDELGIETDEIVEE
-60 VLEAVIE
+60 VIEAVIDRE
-67 DDPIQ
+67 VIQ
-72 PSLSLEDEDTLTPE
+72 PSLSLEDEDTLTPAI
-86 VEPEVVKPV
+86 EPEVHKPV
-95 IESTDDQ
+95 FQSSDEHSEG
-102 IIDASLD
+102 ANHD

-117 DAEFVTLDEE
+117 DAEFITLDEE
-127 VKAPKTVVAQSTSAS
+127 VKAPKTIHSQVEST
-142 KSSGDAATL
+142 KSTGNATTL
-151 IDMIKQPKIAA
+151 LEMIKQPKIAA
-162 VFVVVLILGAGTW
+162 VFVVILILGAGTW

-182 EPFTADTLR
+182 EPFTADKLR

-200 SDGDFMASEGF
+200 SNGDFMASEGF

-228 RLLFDGS
+228 RLMFDGT

-242 GDSSELVSQTSLD
+242 GGSSELVSQSSLD

-333 NLNVEDTYQGNLMTF
+333 NLNVENTYQGNLMSF

-356 LDTLSPGFSMLLQP
+356 LDTISPGFSMLLQP

-393 DWRVLGTETLGSTE
+393 DWRVLGSEKLGSTD
-407 MWKIVATNQDVQE
+407 MWKIVATNQDIQE

-439 TKQTVNVVI
+439 TKQTVSVVI

-506 ELSPNDDELNDW
+506 ELSPNDDDLNDW

-528 STLRTHNLE
+528 SVLRLHNLE
-537 AAIDCLDYLQSSA
+537 SAIDCLDYLQSSA

-563 WRAIDQQYATSTQW
+563 WRAIDQQFGSNTQW

-587 AGWVTFNMTGTS
+587 AGWVTFNITGAP

-617 YNREFIPKVLNMS
+617 YNREFIPKVLNIS
-630 TIEDSLL
+630 TIEESLL
-637 DSTRFPTLTSNQG
+637 DSTRFPMLTSSQG
-650 LFTSTGNYHPETR
+650 LFTSSGTYHPETR

-679 TNIGDATDG
+679 ANIGDATDG
-688 ASTVDISRD
+688 ANTVDISRD
-697 WTEDGWNKRFNLIAD
+697 WTDDGWNKRFNLIAD

>member
-1 MKRLSG
+1 MVKRLSS

-20 LCILNDLPTSG
+20 LCVINDLPTSG
-31 NKSDLVSRLLESGL
+31 NKSDLVSRLIDYGL
-45 SRDELGIEADEALEE
+45 SRSELGLEVEPAVEE
-60 VLEAVIE
+60 VLDATIEEA
-67 DDPIQ
+67 IQ

-86 VEPEVVKPV
+86 VEPEVVQPV
-95 IESTDDQ
+95 VEAIIEQAD
-102 IIDASLD
+102 D
-109 DVLDAEVL
+109 DVLDAEVI
-117 DAEFVTLDEE
+117 DAEFVSLEEE
-127 VKAPKTVVAQSTSAS
+127 VKAPKAPVVEMAS
-142 KSSGDAATL
+142 KKTSSDAKTL
-151 IDMIKQPKIAA
+151 FEMVKQPKIAA
-162 VFVVVLILGAGTW
+162 AFIAILILGAGTW

-228 RLLFDGS
+228 RLLFDGI
-235 GDVSISN
+235 GEVSITE
-242 GDSSELVSQTSLD
+242 GDSSQLVSQSSLD
-255 RLGAVSAKGG
+255 RVGAISAKGG

-296 SSACSDFPASV
+296 SDACSDFPASV
-307 SGTADLTSTQWTE
+307 SGTADLISTQWTE
-320 LRDRASIGTAVDW
+320 LRDRASIGTSVDW

-384 GATGSRLGW
+384 GASGSRLGW
-393 DWRVLGTETLGSTE
+393 DWRVLGTETLGSTD
-407 MWKIVATNQDVQE
+407 MWKIVATNQDIQE

-479 TFQKSSLSRGSKG
+479 IFQKSSLTRGSKG

-506 ELSPNDDELNDW
+506 ELSPSDSDLNDW

-528 STLRTHNLE
+528 SSIRTYNLE
-537 AAIDCLDYLQSSA
+537 SALDCFDYLQSSA

-563 WRAIDQQYATSTQW
+563 WRAIDQQFGENTQW

-587 AGWVTFNMTGTS
+587 AGWVTFNMTGAP

-605 FDKKGSYDETVS
+605 FDQKGSYDETVS
-617 YNREFIPKVLNMS
+617 YNRDFIPKVLNIS
-630 TIEDSLL
+630 TIEESLL
-637 DSTRFPTLTSNQG
+637 DSSRFPSLTSSQG
-650 LFTSTGNYHPETR
+650 IFTSSGAYHLETR

-673 GINTIL
+673 GINSIL
-679 TNIGDATDG
+679 TNIGDATEG
-688 ASTVDISRD
+688 ACTVDISRD
-697 WTEDGWNKRFNLIAD
+697 WTDDGWNKRFNLIAD

>member
-1 MKRLSG
+1 MVKRLSS

-20 LCILNDLPTSG
+20 LCVINDLPTSG
-31 NKSDLVSRLLESGL
+31 NKSDLVSRLIDYGL
-45 SRDELGIEADEALEE
+45 SRSELGLEVEPAVEE
-60 VLEAVIE
+60 VLDATIEEA
-67 DDPIQ
+67 IQ

-86 VEPEVVKPV
+86 VEPEVVQPV
-95 IESTDDQ
+95 AEVIIEQAD
-102 IIDASLD
+102 D
-109 DVLDAEVL
+109 DVLDAEVI
-117 DAEFVTLDEE
+117 DAEFVSLEEE
-127 VKAPKTVVAQSTSAS
+127 VKAPKAPVVEMAS
-142 KSSGDAATL
+142 KKTSSDAKTL
-151 IDMIKQPKIAA
+151 FEMVKQPKVAAAFIAI
-162 VFVVVLILGAGTW
+162 LILGAGTW

-228 RLLFDGS
+228 RLLFDGI
-235 GDVSISN
+235 GEVSITE
-242 GDSSELVSQTSLD
+242 GDSSQLVSQSSLD
-255 RLGAVSAKGG
+255 RVGAISAKGG

-296 SSACSDFPASV
+296 SDACSDFPASV

-320 LRDRASIGTAVDW
+320 LRDRASIGTSVDW

-384 GATGSRLGW
+384 GASGSRLGW
-393 DWRVLGTETLGSTE
+393 DWRVLGTETLGSTD
-407 MWKIVATNQDVQE
+407 MWKIVATNQDIQE

-479 TFQKSSLSRGSKG
+479 IFQKSSLTRGSKG

-506 ELSPNDDELNDW
+506 ELSPSDSDLNDW

-528 STLRTHNLE
+528 SSIRPYNLE
-537 AAIDCLDYLQSSA
+537 SALDCFDYLQSSA

-563 WRAIDQQYATSTQW
+563 WRAIDQQFGENTQW
-577 NISWIATDDI
+577 NIAWIATDDI
-587 AGWVTFNMTGTS
+587 AGWVTFNMTGTP

-605 FDKKGSYDETVS
+605 FDQKGSYDETVS
-617 YNREFIPKVLNMS
+617 YNRDFIPKVLNIS
-630 TIEDSLL
+630 TIEESLL
-637 DSTRFPTLTSNQG
+637 DSSRFPSLTSSQG
-650 LFTSTGNYHPETR
+650 IFTSSGAYHLETR

-673 GINTIL
+673 GINSIL
-679 TNIGDATDG
+679 TNIGDATEG
-688 ASTVDISRD
+688 ACTVDISRD
-697 WTEDGWNKRFNLIAD
+697 WTDDGWNKRFNLIAD

>member
-1 MKRLSG
+1 MKRLSD

-45 SRDELGIEADEALEE
+45 GREELGIEVEEKVEE
-60 VLEAVIE
+60 VIDAVIKE
-67 DDPIQ
+67 EVIQ

-86 VEPEVVKPV
+86 VEPEMIKPV
-95 IESTDDQ
+95 VESTDKQLNDPSS
-102 IIDASLD
+102 DE
-109 DVLDAEVL
+109 VLDAEVL
-117 DAEFVTLDEE
+117 DAEFVTLDEQ
-127 VKAPKTVVAQSTSAS
+127 VKAPKTIDSQVGPS
-142 KSSGDAATL
+142 KSSSNATTL
-151 IDMIKQPKIAA
+151 LEMIKQPKIAA

-235 GDVSISN
+235 GEVSISN
-242 GDSSELVSQTSLD
+242 GDSSQLVSQTSLD

-307 SGTADLTSTQWTE
+307 SGTAELTSTQWTE

-407 MWKIVATNQDVQE
+407 MWKIVATNQDIQE

-506 ELSPNDDELNDW
+506 ELSPSDDDLNDW

-550 SGAVAALDDGGYV
+550 SGAVAAIDDGGYV
-563 WRAIDQQYATSTQW
+563 WRAIDQQFGSNTQW

-587 AGWVTFNMTGTS
+587 AGWVTFNMTGTP

-617 YNREFIPKVLNMS
+617 YNREFIPKVLNIS
-630 TIEDSLL
+630 TIEQSLL

-650 LFTSTGNYHPETR
+650 LFTNSGTYHPETR

-697 WTEDGWNKRFNLIAD
+697 WTDDGWNKQFNLIAD

>member
-1 MKRLSG
+1 VKRLSD

-45 SRDELGIEADEALEE
+45 GRDELGIETDEIVEE
-60 VLEAVIE
+60 VIEAVIDRE
-67 DDPIQ
+67 VIQ
-72 PSLSLEDEDTLTPE
+72 PSLSLEDEDTLTPAI
-86 VEPEVVKPV
+86 EPEVHKPV
-95 IESTDDQ
+95 FQSSDEHSEG
-102 IIDASLD
+102 ANHD

-117 DAEFVTLDEE
+117 DAEFITLDEE
-127 VKAPKTVVAQSTSAS
+127 VKAPKTIHSQVEST
-142 KSSGDAATL
+142 KSTGNATTL
-151 IDMIKQPKIAA
+151 LEMIKQPKIAA
-162 VFVVVLILGAGTW
+162 VFVVILILGAGTW

-182 EPFTADTLR
+182 EPFTADKLR

-200 SDGDFMASEGF
+200 SNGDFMASEGF

-228 RLLFDGS
+228 RLMFDGT

-242 GDSSELVSQTSLD
+242 GGSSELVSQSSLD

-333 NLNVEDTYQGNLMTF
+333 NLNVENTYQGNLMSF

-356 LDTLSPGFSMLLQP
+356 LDTISPGFSMLLQP

-393 DWRVLGTETLGSTE
+393 DWRVLGSEKLGSTD
-407 MWKIVATNQDVQE
+407 MWKIVATNQDIQE

-439 TKQTVNVVI
+439 TKQTVSVVI

-506 ELSPNDDELNDW
+506 ELSPNDDDLNDW

-528 STLRTHNLE
+528 SVLRLHNLE

-563 WRAIDQQYATSTQW
+563 WRAIDQQFGSNTQW

-587 AGWVTFNMTGTS
+587 AGWVTFNITGAP

-617 YNREFIPKVLNMS
+617 YNREFIPKVLNIS
-630 TIEDSLL
+630 TIEESLL
-637 DSTRFPTLTSNQG
+637 DSSRFPMLTSNQG
-650 LFTSTGNYHPETR
+650 LFTSSGTYHPETR

-679 TNIGDATDG
+679 ANIGDATDG
-688 ASTVDISRD
+688 ANTVDISRD
-697 WTEDGWNKRFNLIAD
+697 WTDNGWNKRFNLIAD

>member
-1 MKRLSG
+1 
-7 DLKSSLTAAKLKA
+7 
-20 LCILNDLPTSG
+20 
-31 NKSDLVSRLLESGL
+31 LESGL
-45 SRDELGIEADEALEE
+45 GRDELGIETDEIVEE
-60 VLEAVIE
+60 VIEAVIDRE
-67 DDPIQ
+67 VIQ
-72 PSLSLEDEDTLTPE
+72 PSLSLEDEDTLTPAI
-86 VEPEVVKPV
+86 EPEVHKPV
-95 IESTDDQ
+95 FQSSDEHSEG
-102 IIDASLD
+102 ANHD

-117 DAEFVTLDEE
+117 DAEFITLDEE
-127 VKAPKTVVAQSTSAS
+127 VKAPKTIHSQVEST
-142 KSSGDAATL
+142 KSTGNATTL
-151 IDMIKQPKIAA
+151 LEMIKQPKIAA
-162 VFVVVLILGAGTW
+162 VFVVILILGAGTW
-175 YYFNNQL
+175 YYFNTQL
-182 EPFTADTLR
+182 EPFTADKLR

-200 SDGDFMASEGF
+200 SNGDFMASEGF

-228 RLLFDGS
+228 RLMFDGT

-242 GDSSELVSQTSLD
+242 GGSSELVSQSSLD

-333 NLNVEDTYQGNLMTF
+333 NLNVENTYQGNLMSF

-356 LDTLSPGFSMLLQP
+356 LDTISPGFSMLLQP

-393 DWRVLGTETLGSTE
+393 DWRVLGSEKLGSTD
-407 MWKIVATNQDVQE
+407 MWKIVATNQDIQE

-439 TKQTVNVVI
+439 TKQTVSVVI

-506 ELSPNDDELNDW
+506 ELSPNDDDLNDW

-528 STLRTHNLE
+528 SVLRLHNLE

-563 WRAIDQQYATSTQW
+563 WRAIDQQFGSNTQW

-587 AGWVTFNMTGTS
+587 AGWVTFNITGAP

-617 YNREFIPKVLNMS
+617 YNREFIPKVLNIS
-630 TIEDSLL
+630 TIEESLL
-637 DSTRFPTLTSNQG
+637 DSTRFPMLTSSQG
-650 LFTSTGNYHPETR
+650 LFTSSGTYHPETR

-679 TNIGDATDG
+679 ANIGDATDG
-688 ASTVDISRD
+688 ANTVDISRD
-697 WTEDGWNKRFNLIAD
+697 WTDNGWNKRFNLIAD

>member
-1 MKRLSG
+1 MKRLSD

-45 SRDELGIEADEALEE
+45 SRDELGIEAEEAVEE
-60 VLEAVIE
+60 VIEAVIE
-67 DDPIQ
+67 DEPIQ

-86 VEPEVVKPV
+86 IEPEVVKPV
-95 IESTDDQ
+95 VESKDNQ
-102 IIDASLD
+102 IVDASLD
-109 DVLDAEVL
+109 EVLDAEVL

-127 VKAPKTVVAQSTSAS
+127 VKAPKTVEAQSTTS

-151 IDMIKQPKIAA
+151 LDMIKQPKIAA

-211 LDLVLDQIETE
+211 LDLVFDQIETE

-242 GDSSELVSQTSLD
+242 GGSSELVSQASLD

-537 AAIDCLDYLQSSA
+537 AAIDCLDYLQTSA

-587 AGWVTFNMTGTS
+587 AGWVTFNMTGTP

-617 YNREFIPKVLNMS
+617 YNREFIPKVLNIS
-630 TIEDSLL
+630 TIEESLL
-637 DSTRFPTLTSNQG
+637 DSTRFPMLTSDQG
-650 LFTSTGNYHPETR
+650 LFTNAGNYHPETR

>member
-1 MKRLSG
+1 MVKRLSS

-20 LCILNDLPTSG
+20 LCVINDLPTSG
-31 NKSDLVSRLLESGL
+31 NKSDLVSRLIDYGL
-45 SRDELGIEADEALEE
+45 SRSELGLEVEPAVEE
-60 VLEAVIE
+60 VLDATIEEA
-67 DDPIQ
+67 IQ

-86 VEPEVVKPV
+86 VEPEVVQPV
-95 IESTDDQ
+95 AEVIIEQAD
-102 IIDASLD
+102 D
-109 DVLDAEVL
+109 DVLDAEVI
-117 DAEFVTLDEE
+117 DAEFVSLEEE
-127 VKAPKTVVAQSTSAS
+127 VKAPKAPVVEMAS
-142 KSSGDAATL
+142 KKTSSDAKTL
-151 IDMIKQPKIAA
+151 FEMVKQPKVAAAFIAI
-162 VFVVVLILGAGTW
+162 LILGAGTW

-228 RLLFDGS
+228 RLLFDGI
-235 GDVSISN
+235 GEVSITE
-242 GDSSELVSQTSLD
+242 GDSSQLVSQSSLD
-255 RLGAVSAKGG
+255 RVGAISAKGG

-296 SSACSDFPASV
+296 SDACSDFPASV

-320 LRDRASIGTAVDW
+320 LRDRASIGTSVDW

-384 GATGSRLGW
+384 GASGSRLGW
-393 DWRVLGTETLGSTE
+393 DWRVLGTETLGSTD
-407 MWKIVATNQDVQE
+407 MWKIVATNQDIQE

-479 TFQKSSLSRGSKG
+479 IFQKSSLTRGSKG

-506 ELSPNDDELNDW
+506 ELSPSDSDLNDW

-528 STLRTHNLE
+528 SSIRTYNLE
-537 AAIDCLDYLQSSA
+537 SALDCFDYLQSSA

-563 WRAIDQQYATSTQW
+563 WRAIDQQFGENTQW

-587 AGWVTFNMTGTS
+587 AGWVTFNMTGTP

-605 FDKKGSYDETVS
+605 FDQKGSYDETVS
-617 YNREFIPKVLNMS
+617 YNRDFIPKVLNIS
-630 TIEDSLL
+630 TIEESLL
-637 DSTRFPTLTSNQG
+637 DSSRFPSLTSSQG
-650 LFTSTGNYHPETR
+650 IFTSSGAYHLETR

-673 GINTIL
+673 GINSIL
-679 TNIGDATDG
+679 TNIGDATEG
-688 ASTVDISRD
+688 ACTVDISRD
-697 WTEDGWNKRFNLIAD
+697 WTDDGWNKRFNLIAD

>member
-1 MKRLSG
+1 MKRLSD

-45 SRDELGIEADEALEE
+45 SRDELGIEAEEAVEE
-60 VLEAVIE
+60 IIEAVIE
-67 DDPIQ
+67 DEPIQ

-86 VEPEVVKPV
+86 IEPEVVKPV
-95 IESTDDQ
+95 VESTDNQ
-102 IIDASLD
+102 IVDASLD
-109 DVLDAEVL
+109 EVLDAEVL

-127 VKAPKTVVAQSTSAS
+127 VKAPKTVEAQSTTS

-151 IDMIKQPKIAA
+151 LDMIKQPKIAA

-242 GDSSELVSQTSLD
+242 GGSSELVSQASLD

-537 AAIDCLDYLQSSA
+537 AAIDCLDYLQTSA

-587 AGWVTFNMTGTS
+587 AGWVTFNMTGTP

-617 YNREFIPKVLNMS
+617 YNREFIPKVLNIS
-630 TIEDSLL
+630 TIEESLL
-637 DSTRFPTLTSNQG
+637 DSTRFPMLTSDQG
-650 LFTSTGNYHPETR
+650 LFTNAGNYHPETR